1 MLDKLKAVADRY
13 EAVVS
18 QLEDPAVYADSAR
31 LAKLTREQKELTPLV
46 EAYSAYRQA
55 GSDMEAARERLG
67 DCELRERA
75 QE

>member
-31 LAKLTREQKELTPLV
+31 LAKLSR
-46 EAYSAYRQA
+46 
-55 GSDMEAARERLG
+55 AASMSEPACR
-67 DCELRERA
+67 
-75 QE
+75 